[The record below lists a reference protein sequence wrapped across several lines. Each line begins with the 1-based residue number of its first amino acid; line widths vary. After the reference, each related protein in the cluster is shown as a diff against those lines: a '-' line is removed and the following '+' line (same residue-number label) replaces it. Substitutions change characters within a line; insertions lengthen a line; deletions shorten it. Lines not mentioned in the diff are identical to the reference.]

1 MIWVKNYWA
10 YLLLGVLLLLAVGCS
25 GDPKGTQWYYG
36 NTLIARVTDLRF
48 AEEVGFLD
56 EDLHYIIRSSN
67 EERALAAV
75 KMEVRARDVN
85 VVYLSI
91 NEDAVTLRDTDE
103 VEFTPINYLERRE
116 EISKPHD
123 REGVFSPFLWGDI
136 ELPSKCADAKTNTLM
151 ECQLVGWF
159 LFEVPRDF
167 KAKLVLWE
175 AADTIY
181 IRF

>member
-1 MIWVKNYWA
+1 MNCLKKYWVFPF
-10 YLLLGVLLLLAVGCS
+10 LGVLLLVTISCS
-25 GDPKGTQWYYG
+25 GDPKGTDWYYG
-36 NTLIARVTDLRF
+36 NTLISRVTDLRF

-56 EDLHYIIRSSN
+56 ADLHYVIRPN
-67 EERALAAV
+67 DEERVLAAV

-103 VEFTPINYLERRE
+103 VEYTPINYLERRE
-116 EISKPHD
+116 EVSNSHD

-136 ELPSKCADAKTNTLM
+136 ELPSKCADAKTNALM